1 MKVNAGKS
9 HLLVSRNVIASAKF
23 DNNYIESEKQQM
35 LLGITIDSD
44 LTFEIILIIFVKEQ
58 VKN

>member
-9 HLLVSRNVIASAKF
+9 YLLVSRNVIASAKF

-44 LTFEIILIIFVKEQ
+44 LTF
-58 VKN
+58 

>member
-1 MKVNAGKS
+1 MKVNTGKS
-9 HLLVSRNVIASAKF
+9 HLLISWNVIASPKF
-23 DNNYIESEKQQM
+23 DNNYIASEKQQM

>member
-23 DNNYIESEKQQM
+23 DNNYIESEKHQM

-44 LTFEIILIIFVKEQ
+44 LTF
-58 VKN
+58 